1 MTNKEYLEMELRLSV
16 QKLGEDDPVTMNV
29 KRQLQFQA
37 GFRKASSLKSEPTF

>member
-16 QKLGEDDPVTMNV
+16 QKPGEDDPVTMNV

-37 GFRKASSLKSEPTF
+37 GFRKAMQPKK